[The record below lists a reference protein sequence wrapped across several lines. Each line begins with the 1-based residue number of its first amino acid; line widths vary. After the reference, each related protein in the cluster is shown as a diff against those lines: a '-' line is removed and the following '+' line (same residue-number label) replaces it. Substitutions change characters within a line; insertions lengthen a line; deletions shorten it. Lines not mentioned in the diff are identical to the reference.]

1 MAAAGRLIKQLYKDF
16 GQPLVDEVVSALGR
30 DADPEMVKKFRIYHA
45 ENPAIYRA
53 FTRFTFHAIRA
64 GRDKLGANMVI
75 ERIRW
80 ESMIS
85 GAATDGFKIN
95 NNYAPFYSRMFMS
108 DFPENSELFRTRK
121 NRRK

>member
-1 MAAAGRLIKQLYKDF
+1 MTDAPTLFDL
-16 GQPLVDEVVSALGR
+16 QPGD
-30 DADPEMVKKFRIYHA
+30 DPEMVKKFRIYHA

-121 NRRK
+121 SVADKQEEIAP